1 MDFVALI
8 FMIFL
13 MAFTV
18 FLEDS
23 FTPQSIGIL
32 LTYALNLQIS
42 LFYLLSM
49 FGNFSNLII
58 SMERCLS
65 FTNIESE
72 KHLELHEDKNLALT
86 NWPQFGKIEFKNYS
100 VRYRPDTELILK
112 NITLSIQGKEKI
124 GVVGRTGS
132 GKSTICLALF
142 RLLEPSNGTIII
154 DGVDITKIGLRAL
167 RKQLTIIPQDPSLV
181 KGTLKYNID
190 PLGLRSDNEIQSVIN
205 AIGLCYL
212 ANNNDNGLSMLVN
225 IIYNIKN
232 NTIIDF

>member
-1 MDFVALI
+1 
-8 FMIFL
+8 

-32 LTYALNLQIS
+32 LTYALNLQSS

-49 FGNFSNLII
+49 FGYFSNLMI

-72 KHLELHEDKNLALT
+72 KHLELDEDKNLALT

-225 IIYNIKN
+225 IIYNY
-232 NTIIDF
+232 